1 MTHKPLVITFLL
13 DEDTRQRVRE
23 RVGPNRRLKRFSQF
37 IREGIELRLEKDDPH
52 IGWSVKR

>member
-1 MTHKPLVITFLL
+1 MNRKPLIVTFRL

-23 RVGPNRRLKRFSQF
+23 RVGHNRRLKSFSQF

-52 IGWSVKR
+52 IGWSVQR